1 MASLKDEEC
10 RSKFRQR
17 VSIHVGVRTWKKL
30 CDAESFTKCIQDA
43 EKKTL
48 AQKIDAPTRFRSIL
62 DVVLSSG
69 SSISDIEILTPFD
82 KSDHIVVSFK
92 FDFNTDQIYLPM
104 PDFSC
109 VNYSELRKFLARVDW
124 LEVFDNCQS
133 IHKSTTAIFLLLSFQ
148 RAQNICASVST
159 HWLSGKA
166 ILLADLFNKSNV
178 LKHKWKKH

>member
-133 IHKSTTAIFLLLSFQ
+133 VVEMYRHFSLVMYGS
-148 RAQNICASVST
+148 
-159 HWLSGKA
+159 
-166 ILLADLFNKSNV
+166 LATFVPLKFNKNCV
-178 LKHKWKKH
+178 PTYPLHLRIMHLQI